1 MPINLDIRKHKLHIR
16 MELLAHAL
24 FAAVEPARAVDA
36 AGRLDE
42 SVMRKTKARMNAAG
56 HRPWR

>member
-1 MPINLDIRKHKLHIR
+1 